1 MSVNK
6 AEVLDGLS
14 KTKKVVENLVDSLA
28 QLINETEKD
37 LEGLMKRGW
46 SDFSLIHHINR
57 SSLRAIM
64 SKLRFLLLC
73 RCCRPP
79 PFRRLL
85 KTCKSASVKPLILV
99 KVS

>member
-1 MSVNK
+1 MEELNFLAVICHQDEKCSGDNHKCERMSVDK
-6 AEVLDGLS
+6 EEVLDGLS

-64 SKLRFLLLC
+64 SKL
-73 RCCRPP
+73 
-79 PFRRLL
+79 
-85 KTCKSASVKPLILV
+85 
-99 KVS
+99 